1 MTGSVETTDDLRGLA
16 PEVGVGGTTAESTC
30 DSAELESLK
39 LAILDP
45 LSNPEWDRVA
55 SLHSDSQFFHTSAWA
70 KVLCQTYGHK
80 PVYLYFSRRS
90 ELIALVPLMEITSA
104 FTGRRGVC
112 LPFTDFCSPLVFDSR
127 ASGAV
132 TGKILEIARRQN
144 WKWFEIRG
152 RECLPATA
160 VAGSRFYGH
169 RLRLVDSIEQLWS
182 RLGSATRRAIRKAEK
197 SGIAVRIDRTE
208 TGMRQFYQLHVATR
222 RRHGVPPQPF
232 SFFANIH
239 EQVIKA
245 GRGFV
250 VLAHSESRVVA
261 AAIFFQHCRKA
272 VYKFAAS
279 DNVFQGLRAN
289 NLVIW
294 GAIKHL
300 MAEGCQVLHFGRT
313 SLDNEGLRRF
323 KAGWGAVEE
332 MVEYFRF
339 DTARETWEIARD
351 RSSGFH
357 TEIFR
362 RLPLAFNRLAGAAIY
377 RHLD

>member
-1 MTGSVETTDDLRGLA
+1 MTSSLQATDDLRETAQDLT
-16 PEVGVGGTTAESTC
+16 VAESTL
-30 DSAELESLK
+30 DAARLDVSLK
-39 LAILDP
+39 LEKLDP
-45 LSNPEWDRVA
+45 LSNPEWDHLV
-55 SLHSDSQFFHTSAWA
+55 SLHPNSQFFHTAAWA
-70 KVLCQTYGHK
+70 KVLCQTYRHQ
-80 PVYLYFSRRS
+80 PTYLRFSRGS
-90 ELIALVPLMEITSA
+90 DLIALVPLMEVRSA
-104 FTGRRGVC
+104 LTRCRGVC
-112 LPFTDFCSPLVFDSR
+112 LPFTDFCSPLVFDFS
-127 ASGAV
+127 ASGVV
-132 TGKILEIARRQN
+132 TKKILELARAQN

-152 RECLPATA
+152 RECLPPTA
-160 VAGSRFYGH
+160 VPASQFYGH
-169 RLRLVDSIEQLWS
+169 RLPLAGGTEELWA

-197 SGIAVRIDRTE
+197 SNISVRIVRTE
-208 TGMRQFYQLHVATR
+208 TGMRQFYRLHAATR

-232 SFFANIH
+232 SFFTNINEH
-239 EQVIKA
+239 IIKM
-245 GRGFV
+245 GHGFIA
-250 VLAHSESRVVA
+250 LAQSESRVVA
-261 AAIFFQHCRKA
+261 AAIFFHHGA
-272 VYKFAAS
+272 NALYKFAAS
-279 DNVFQGLRAN
+279 DDVFQGLRGN

-294 GAIKHL
+294 EAIKRL
-300 MAEGCQVLHFGRT
+300 MTEGCQMLHFGRT